1 MLATL
6 RAKNQITLPSDI
18 IKQLKLHEKSQIDIN
33 INDNGQII
41 LTPIEIV
48 DKKMIDDL
56 KESLN
61 DIKNGNVSEAMTAK
75 ELIDKL
81 GLQMYKLKTTQKFE
95 KSVKKLPQKQKN
107 KLPKTLLQL
116 QNDPKHNSLYTKKII
131 QLLMLRMNLFTKVEL
146 ITNIVLFGNMKII
159 KLFYYY

>member
-95 KSVKKLPQKQKN
+95 KSVKKLPQKQKK
-107 KLPKTLLQL
+107 KLPKWIGFELESKGCNNSFGELRENNNQYKLHLSDQNQQL
-116 QNDPKHNSLYTKKII
+116 YSL
-131 QLLMLRMNLFTKVEL
+131 
-146 ITNIVLFGNMKII
+146 
-159 KLFYYY
+159 